1 MDPYAAV
8 VPTLGDSSAH
18 GLHTS
23 TFMVTAHT
31 TDVSVWLDSEPMSG
45 YSIDN
50 LHPEAP
56 MSLEFVAG
64 LGSVSLSWSGPVDN
78 DFDYFNVYRKDIIS
92 DEPAMVFTT
101 TDSFFVDQEHQD
113 VGAYEYWVTAVDMS
127 GLESEP
133 SSIVSAVLS
142 TDEKMGM
149 PTEFALKQNYP
160 NPFNPS
166 TQIQYALPKESRVVI
181 SIYDLTGR
189 KVRTLVNGI
198 QSAGYRT
205 VSWNATNEMGRP
217 VSAGMYIY
225 SIQAGDFIQNRKMVL
240 MK

>member
-1 MDPYAAV
+1 
-8 VPTLGDSSAH
+8 
-18 GLHTS
+18 
-23 TFMVTAHT
+23 
-31 TDVSVWLDSEPMSG
+31 
-45 YSIDN
+45 
-50 LHPEAP
+50 
-56 MSLEFVAG
+56 
-64 LGSVSLSWSGPVDN
+64 
-78 DFDYFNVYRKDIIS
+78 
-92 DEPAMVFTT
+92 
-101 TDSFFVDQEHQD
+101 
-113 VGAYEYWVTAVDMS
+113 
-127 GLESEP
+127 
-133 SSIVSAVLS
+133 
-142 TDEKMGM
+142 MGM

-189 KVRTLVNGI
+189 KVRTLVNGT